1 MLEQNNANAKPGD
14 VRKALL
20 IDEDHDRYRRKER
33 TTMLQNAGYKVFPVL
48 RFEHAETR
56 CKPGAFDLVVAN
68 AGENST
74 RALEF
79 CEEMRR
85 CNPKQ
90 KMFLVSNS
98 NAAIGGQ
105 DYAVSNWD
113 ELMSKLGSGNQA
125 QEAPK
130 PESSLSAA

>member
-1 MLEQNNANAKPGD
+1 MLEQNNANVKSSE

-20 IDEDHDRYRRKER
+20 IDEDSDRYRRKER

-98 NAAIGGQ
+98 NAAIGTQ

-113 ELMSKLGSGNQA
+113 ELMSKLASGNQA
-125 QEAPK
+125 KEETK

>member
-20 IDEDHDRYRRKER
+20 IDEDNDRYRRKER
-33 TTMLQNAGYKVFPVL
+33 TTLLQNAGYKVFPVL

-56 CKPGAFDLVVAN
+56 CKPGAFDLVVTN
-68 AGENST
+68 AGDNST
-74 RALEF
+74 RAVEF

-98 NAAIGGQ
+98 NTAVGGQ
-105 DYAVSNWD
+105 DYVVSNWD
-113 ELMSKLGSGNQA
+113 DLMDKLSNGNHA
-125 QEAPK
+125 AEEMKA
-130 PESSLSAA
+130 ESTLSAA